1 MIRRATGPEREAAI
15 AEAAALIRKGRLVG
29 FPTETV
35 YGLGADATSDT
46 AVAAVFSAK
55 QRPEFNPLI
64 IHIAHEDA
72 ARELVQFNDPASRLA
87 ERFWPGA
94 LSLIL
99 PRRADCPVSLL
110 AGAGLDTLALRV
122 PNHEIALALLIAA
135 GRPIAAPSANLSG
148 HISPTRAGHVAES
161 LGAAIDLILDG
172 GPCRLGLESTVL
184 DLTGN
189 VPTIL
194 RPGGVTREELEDA
207 IGPVRVASETG
218 STPSSPGMQASHYAP
233 GLSLRIGARDVRD
246 GEALLSFGRHDLTG
260 SAAECNLSPTGDLAE
275 AAANL
280 FAMMRALDRPE
291 YSGIAAMTVPDEG
304 LGRAINDR
312 LKRAAAPR

>member
-1 MIRRATGPEREAAI
+1 MIRRATGPECEATI
-15 AEAAALIRKGRLVG
+15 AEAAALIREGRLVG

-46 AVAAVFSAK
+46 AVAAVFNAK

-64 IHIAHEDA
+64 IHIANEDA
-72 ARELVQFNDPASRLA
+72 ARRLVEFNDPAARLA
-87 ERFWPGA
+87 EVFWPGA

-99 PRRADCPVSLL
+99 MRRPDCPVSLL

-122 PNHEIALALLIAA
+122 PDHEIALALLIAA
-135 GRPIAAPSANLSG
+135 ERPIAAPSANLSG
-148 HISPTRAGHVAES
+148 HISPTRVGHVAES
-161 LGAAIDLILDG
+161 LGTTVDLILDG
-172 GPCRLGLESTVL
+172 GPCRLGVESTVL
-184 DLTGN
+184 DLTGD

-207 IGPVRVASETG
+207 IGPVRVLSEMN
-218 STPSSPGMQASHYAP
+218 STPSSPGMQTSHYAP

-260 SAAECNLSPTGDLAE
+260 CAAECNLSPTGDLAE

-280 FAMMRALDRPE
+280 FTMIRALDRPE